1 MIYYFTLIFLSVFSM
16 YELHRLGNTKNEI
29 GIVLCFLLILILGGL
44 RFQVGTDWN
53 TYNNIFRG
61 TQTFTDVLHSQR
73 EKLFMTF
80 LFFSKRIYN
89 NYSFFIF
96 SFFAISFSLK
106 FQFIKKYSSDIF
118 LSLIIYFFT
127 LFIIY
132 DINQIRQGMAL
143 AFVLLSTSAILD
155 RKIFRFIILIF
166 IASLFHL
173 SAIVFIPAY
182 WISKIRISPKTI
194 FIVLGLSL
202 SFSLTISAIIENS
215 SIVQALLKTE
225 TFSHYS
231 TYINNA
237 NFIKELSILSI
248 GVMQRILIFLLFLF
262 YFDNIK
268 AKENLKYL
276 LLNGYFISIVIF
288 IFLSF
293 SAELAARLSF
303 YYKALEILIV
313 PYIVTSQKLIQN
325 RIILF
330 ILFFALSIL
339 AIYRLL
345 DVHNNGLIPYN
356 SILW

>member
-1 MIYYFTLIFLSVFSM
+1 MIYYFTLVFLSVFSM
-16 YELHRLGNTKNEI
+16 YELHKTGKTKNEI
-29 GIVLCFLLILILGGL
+29 GILLCFLWILLLGGL
-44 RFQVGTDWN
+44 RFQVGTDWH
-53 TYNNIFRG
+53 TYNIIFNN
-61 TQTFTDVLHSQR
+61 TKSFADVAHSQR

-80 LFFSKRIYN
+80 LYFSKKVCN

-96 SFFAISFSLK
+96 SFFAISFSIK
-106 FQFIKKYSSDIF
+106 FRFIKKYSSNIF

-127 LFIIY
+127 LFVIY

-143 AFVLLSTSAILD
+143 AFVLLSTSAILNK
-155 RKIFRFIILIF
+155 KIFQFILLIF

-182 WISKIRISPKTI
+182 WISRIRISPKTI
-194 FIVLGLSL
+194 FIILGLSL
-202 SFSLTISAIIENS
+202 AFSLSISAVIENS
-215 SIVQALLKTE
+215 SIVQSLLKTE

-231 TYINNA
+231 AYINNA
-237 NFIKELSILSI
+237 NYIKELSILSI
-248 GVMQRILIFLLFLF
+248 GVIQRILIFLLLLF

-268 AKENLKYL
+268 AEENLKYF

-293 SAELAARLSF
+293 STELAARLSF

-330 ILFFALSIL
+330 ILFFILSIL
-339 AIYRLL
+339 AVYRII
-345 DVHNNGLIPYN
+345 DVNNNGLIPYN